1 MRHVAQTRTM
11 TDNPNPRLGSYV
23 TVSTVGEVVK
33 AFVPAPL
40 PPNPPVRLHELYGLI
55 ERASS
60 ALGRLDGIGAVLGD
74 AHMFLYMYVRKEALL
89 SSQIEGTQS
98 SLSDLLR
105 FEDDPARGTASGAEV
120 EEVSNY
126 VAAMAHGM
134 RRLGE
139 LPVSTRLIRE
149 IHQILLASGRG
160 SAMQPGEFR
169 RSQNWL
175 GGTRPG
181 NARFVPPPHERVVE
195 LISDLERFMHDDS
208 VQLPFLVKVGMFHV
222 QFETIHPFL
231 DGNGRVG
238 RLLITLLLCSR
249 GFLAQPLLY
258 LSLYFKRHR
267 DEYYALLQTVRT
279 TGDWEAWL
287 RFFLEGV
294 AEVSEQAIETAQEL
308 MALFGRDRARIEA
321 LGRPAA
327 SALRLHEHLRE
338 RPLATV
344 AAVSKRLGISAP
356 TVSKSLRHLEALGIV
371 EEVTGRRRGRA
382 FAYRAYLKLLEQGT
396 EPLPP

>member
-1 MRHVAQTRTM
+1 M

-40 PPNPPVRLHELYGLI
+40 PPTPPVRLHELYGLI

-60 ALGRLDGIGAVLGD
+60 ALGRLDGIGTVLGD

-126 VAAMAHGM
+126 VAAVVHGM

-238 RLLITLLLCSR
+238 RLLITLLLCSH
-249 GFLAQPLLY
+249 GFLGQPLLY

-294 AEVSEQAIETAQEL
+294 VEVSEQAIETAQEL
-308 MALFGRDRARIEA
+308 MALFGRDRTRIEA

-356 TVSKSLRHLEALGIV
+356 TISKSLRHLEALGIV

-382 FAYRAYLKLLEQGT
+382 FAYRDYLKLLEQGT

>member
-1 MRHVAQTRTM
+1 MRDVAQTRETM
-11 TDNPNPRLGSYV
+11 TDNPRLGSYV

-40 PPNPPVRLHELYGLI
+40 PPTPPVRLHELYGLI

-126 VAAMAHGM
+126 VAAVVHGM
-134 RRLGE
+134 RRLAE

-195 LISDLERFMHDDS
+195 LISDLEQFMHDDS

-238 RLLITLLLCSR
+238 RLLITLLLCSH

-267 DEYYALLQTVRT
+267 DEYYALLRTVRT

-287 RFFLEGV
+287 RFFLEGI

-344 AAVSKRLGISAP
+344 AAVSKLLGISAP

-382 FAYRAYLKLLEQGT
+382 FAYRDYLNLLEQGT

>member
-1 MRHVAQTRTM
+1 MDVCFH
-11 TDNPNPRLGSYV
+11 RLV
-23 TVSTVGEVVK
+23 LRRAAHCIAVGLRVQEWW
-33 AFVPAPL
+33 AA
-40 PPNPPVRLHELYGLI
+40 
-55 ERASS
+55 
-60 ALGRLDGIGAVLGD
+60 LGD

-105 FEDDPARGTASGAEV
+105 FEDDPARGMVDGGEV

-126 VAAMAHGM
+126 VAAAVHGM
-134 RRLGE
+134 RRLE
-139 LPVSTRLIRE
+139 DLPVSTRLIRE
-149 IHQILLASGRG
+149 IHQILLAGGRG

-175 GGTRPG
+175 GGSRPG

-195 LISDLERFMHDDS
+195 LVSNLERFMHDDGT
-208 VQLPFLVKVGMFHV
+208 QLPFLVKVGMFHV
-222 QFETIHPFL
+222 QFETVHPFL

-238 RLLITLLLCSR
+238 RLL
-249 GFLAQPLLY
+249 
-258 LSLYFKRHR
+258 
-267 DEYYALLQTVRT
+267 V
-279 TGDWEAWL
+279 EA
-287 RFFLEGV
+287 
-294 AEVSEQAIETAQEL
+294 AEQAVETAKEL
-308 MALFGRDRARIEA
+308 MALFEQDRARIEA

-327 SALRLHEHLRE
+327 SALRVHEYLRE

-344 AAVSKRLGISAP
+344 ATVSQQLGISAP

-371 EEVTGRRRGRA
+371 KEITGRRRGRA
-382 FAYRAYLKLLEQGT
+382 FAYGDYLKLLEQGT

>member
-1 MRHVAQTRTM
+1 M
-11 TDNPNPRLGSYV
+11 TDNSRLGSYV

-126 VAAMAHGM
+126 VAAVGHGL
-134 RRLGE
+134 RRLAE

-160 SAMQPGEFR
+160 STMQPGEFR

-195 LISDLERFMHDDS
+195 LISDVERFMHDDS

-287 RFFLEGV
+287 RFFLEGI

-382 FAYRAYLKLLEQGT
+382 FAYRDYLNLLEQGT

>member
-1 MRHVAQTRTM
+1 M
-11 TDNPNPRLGSYV
+11 TDNSRLGSYV

-126 VAAMAHGM
+126 VRAVVHGM
-134 RRLGE
+134 RRLAE

-169 RSQNWL
+169 RTQNWL

-195 LISDLERFMHDDS
+195 LISDLERFMHEDS

-294 AEVSEQAIETAQEL
+294 VEVSEQAIETAQEL

-371 EEVTGRRRGRA
+371 EETTGRRRGRA